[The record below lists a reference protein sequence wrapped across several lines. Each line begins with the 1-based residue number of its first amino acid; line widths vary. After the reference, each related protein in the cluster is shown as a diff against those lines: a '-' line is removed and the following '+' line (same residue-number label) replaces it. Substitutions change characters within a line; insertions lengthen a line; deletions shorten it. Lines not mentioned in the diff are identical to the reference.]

1 MKESIYYIIAM
12 SIFGLI
18 FMNISIK
25 LRWSEKLWSFFNK
38 KIKPDYNF
46 AIWILTSALMQGLL
60 ADVIGTISI
69 ISKIILGL
77 TMGFFFAFMPNLEK
91 K

>member
-1 MKESIYYIIAM
+1 MKEAIYYIIAM
-12 SIFGLI
+12 SISGLI

-38 KIKPDYNF
+38 KIKPNYNV
-46 AIWILTSALMQGLL
+46 AIWILISALIQGFL

>member
-12 SIFGLI
+12 TIFGLI

-25 LRWSEKLWSFFNK
+25 FRWSENLWLFFNK
-38 KIKPDYNF
+38 KIKSDYNM
-46 AIWILTSALMQGLL
+46 AIWILISALIQGIL
-60 ADVIGTISI
+60 ANVIGTISI

-77 TMGFFFAFMPNLEK
+77 TMGFFFAFMPNLGK
-91 K
+91 R